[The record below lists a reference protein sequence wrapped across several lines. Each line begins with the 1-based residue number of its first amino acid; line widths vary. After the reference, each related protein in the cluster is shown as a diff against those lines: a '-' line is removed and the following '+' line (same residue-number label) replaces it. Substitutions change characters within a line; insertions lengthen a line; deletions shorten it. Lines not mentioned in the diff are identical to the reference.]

1 MGMSLL
7 ITGASRGLGLEFT
20 RQYPE
25 RRATTLLRQ
34 FRAASDLIEEAL
46 DDFMLPCSFDLSGY
60 ADIENQ
66 NLVDHSQ
73 RVGVIFYQR

>member
-1 MGMSLL
+1 MTLMASPAELL
-7 ITGASRGLGLEFT
+7 DLET
-20 RQYPE
+20 IYR
-25 RRATTLLRQ
+25 
-34 FRAASDLIEEAL
+34 IEKAL
-46 DDFMLPCSFDLSGY
+46 DDLMLPCSFDLSGY

>member
-20 RQYPE
+20 RQYQE
-25 RRATTLLRQ
+25 AGDNVIATV
-34 FRAASDLIEEAL
+34 RAASDLIEEAL
-46 DDFMLPCSFDLSGY
+46 DDLMLPCSFDLSGY